1 MLLNFSDEDIFIVRY
16 TNPCWG
22 SFLIGQALLLY
33 RWNEMPDVKIL
44 EWAWWWEASK
54 RPSEKD
60 GKPFSESGDK
70 IVPIDWPPRRY
81 FWSDKF
87 NNS

>member
-1 MLLNFSDEDIFIVRY
+1 
-16 TNPCWG
+16 
-22 SFLIGQALLLY
+22 
-33 RWNEMPDVKIL
+33 MPDVKIL

-70 IVPIDWPPRRY
+70 IVPIDWHPLRY

>member
-1 MLLNFSDEDIFIVRY
+1 
-16 TNPCWG
+16 
-22 SFLIGQALLLY
+22 
-33 RWNEMPDVKIL
+33 MPGVKIL

-70 IVPIDWPPRRY
+70 IVPINWPPLRH
-81 FWSDKF
+81 FWSDIF
-87 NNS
+87 NNNKICDKFYKEKENVSRK